1 MTTKPRRRK
10 RSPIAQQPIRE
21 EPVKR
26 QDPHLENIV
35 RQAVLEQL
43 GKPPRLNKVRCHN
56 VFDNRWRVNVWT
68 EYDGGVE
75 MVYTSHRIEHSYFCR
90 LSDDGEVTCD
100 PPVERLY

>member
-10 RSPIAQQPIRE
+10 RPQFAQPSTHE
-21 EPVKR
+21 EPVKQ

-56 VFDNRWRVNVWT
+56 VFDTRWRVNVWT
-68 EYDGGVE
+68 EYDAGVE
-75 MVYTSHRIEHSYFCR
+75 MIYTSHRIEHSYFCR

-100 PPVERLY
+100 PPIERLY